1 MANTSIP
8 LVSQINRVPSM
19 TVDLTGEDERK
30 YQEIVESILMIDMHE
45 HPMVFPDNL
54 DRFIEY
60 LRNSDYEWGYEAAKH
75 GGWST
80 VATANGFRGGINPTH
95 ASSAEFDL
103 VLDEIGIM
111 ITDMSLHSDIVTK
124 VTSPDEILSAHQ
136 QGKLGFFP
144 TVEHLAIGNQL
155 HRVDV
160 LYAMGVRLAGLT
172 YSHKSYIGDGSAEIT
187 DAGLSQFGQ
196 TVIERMNRLGM
207 AVDLSHAGHETA
219 LQAIKYSEAPPI
231 LSHHASFTLRQH
243 MRTAKDDVLVAC
255 VEKGGIVC
263 VMSVPNLL
271 SDDPNQ
277 NINVVL
283 DHYDYMVNLVG
294 IDHVG
299 IGTDTLIAD
308 HVDYATRAMGRDKP
322 NAPYLDG
329 LESPADGKNIIRGLV
344 SRGYSPDQI
353 RKIAGQNAISYLR
366 RVM

>member
-1 MANTSIP
+1 MAKASIS
-8 LVSQINRVPSM
+8 LVSQTNRVPSM
-19 TVDLTGEDERK
+19 TVDLSNEDEKK
-30 YQEIVESILMIDMHE
+30 YQEVMEGILMVDMHE
-45 HPMVFPDNL
+45 HPMVFPENMDH
-54 DRFIEY
+54 FIEY
-60 LRNSDYEWGYEAAKH
+60 LRDSDYEWGYEAAKH
-75 GGWST
+75 GGWAT
-80 VATANGFRGGINPTH
+80 GATANGFRGGIKPTH
-95 ASSAEFDL
+95 ASSAEFDT

-111 ITDMSLHSDIVTK
+111 LADMSLRSELVTK

-144 TVEHLAIGNQL
+144 TAEHLAIGNQL

-160 LYAMGVRLAGLT
+160 LYAMGIRMAGLT
-172 YSHKSYIGDGSAEIT
+172 YSHKSYIGDGSYEIT
-187 DAGLSQFGQ
+187 DAGLSQFGEA
-196 TVIERMNRLGM
+196 VVKRMNILGM

-219 LQAIKYSEAPPI
+219 LQTIKYSEAPPI
-231 LSHHASFTLRQH
+231 LSHNASFTLRQTK
-243 MRTAKDDVLVAC
+243 RTVKDDVLVAC
-255 VEKGGIVC
+255 VEKGGIIC
-263 VMSVPNLL
+263 VTSVPNSL

-294 IDHVG
+294 IDNVG
-299 IGTDTLIAD
+299 IGTDTIIGD
-308 HVDYATRAMGRDKP
+308 HVDYSTRSIGSNAP
-322 NAPYLDG
+322 NALYMDG